1 MNSNHRVLEPYDLW
15 KGKLTLEFVARQ
27 LRNATRHELTCHTE
41 PRASYEFRCRTY
53 GSLNISHMI
62 KELILSEPLSLNNS
76 VE

>member
-1 MNSNHRVLEPYDLW
+1 M
-15 KGKLTLEFVARQ
+15 
-27 LRNATRHELTCHTE
+27 RNATRHELTCHTE